1 MSLHALAHHMS
12 SKGRG
17 GDSMLVHMTP
27 GEVAGL
33 QALALKHGG
42 SLSINPE
49 TGLVEANFFKKLLPL
64 AAGFLLGP
72 AGFGIA
78 QSALGAAAMVGG
90 VTGLATGSLS
100 KGLTAGLGAYGGFGL
115 GQSLVGAGAGAVG
128 AGVGAGVPTDMAFNL
143 ESAGLGT
150 ANADIASQAV
160 QGIQPSAFDKVGAG
174 FNAITKDPSALGQF
188 AKDNW
193 KYGLAAASPLI
204 ADAMVPTATKMPEG
218 AGAPPGY
225 IRPFQYDENTR
236 TVRAM
241 DPVLASEWG
250 ARQFPDFIRKGQTPP
265 PPPVNQNPYG
275 QPQGLGRSGYIPPG
289 GMAAGGIV
297 ALADGGSADPYAQ
310 YNTLSGQSKNAY
322 DYLMGDVSGV
332 DPTPM
337 PVNRNPV
344 VSNTNAPVVTPAPS
358 TSMTTT
364 PVTGGGGGGGIG
376 GGGGGGG
383 GASVGN
389 AGSDT
394 GSSTTY
400 SGFVPEPAN
409 PNIPVEDRKPEPV
422 TPSPDEDFPSTYP
435 EPVMPSPDEDFPST
449 YPEPV
454 TPSPDEDFPSTYPEP
469 VMPSPD
475 EDFPSTSLDQ
485 PYNNSD
491 YEVQP
496 WENVDNSGYTDN
508 SMAGDNSFNSDKN
521 TYTGAASESPQGMP
535 DAIGSYPSESTYIG
549 NDDGGGGDWWFDD
562 GNSLDD
568 DFNYQGNANGGL
580 MGYADGGMLPQYAMG
595 GLGSLGGYSDG
606 GRLLKGPG
614 DGVSDSIPATIGAK
628 KQPARLA
635 DGEFVIPARIVSE
648 LGNGSTDAGARKL
661 YAMMDRIQ
669 KSRRKTVGK
678 NKVAANPRA
687 DKHLPA

>member
-1 MSLHALAHHMS
+1 
-12 SKGRG
+12 
-17 GDSMLVHMTP
+17 
-27 GEVAGL
+27 
-33 QALALKHGG
+33 
-42 SLSINPE
+42 
-49 TGLVEANFFKKLLPL
+49 
-64 AAGFLLGP
+64 
-72 AGFGIA
+72 
-78 QSALGAAAMVGG
+78 
-90 VTGLATGSLS
+90 LATGSLS

-115 GQSLVGAGAGAVG
+115 GQALAGAGTMSLADQ
-128 AGVGAGVPTDMAFNL
+128 AAQT
-143 ESAGLGT
+143 AGLGAEKAALAQGLSSET
-150 ANADIASQAV
+150 VAAMKAQAIEEAGNQAMFSNV
-160 QGIQPSAFDKVGAG
+160 DKLGSG

-218 AGAPPGY
+218 AGIPKRY
-225 IRPFQYDENTR
+225 ITPYQYDANTH

-241 DPVLASEWG
+241 DPVLASEWNG
-250 ARQFPDFIRKGQTPP
+250 RDFPDFIRKGQTA
-265 PPPVNQNPYG
+265 PPVNQNPYG
-275 QPQGLGRSGYIPPG
+275 QPQGMGGSGYIPPG

-297 ALADGGSADPYAQ
+297 ALAGGGAADPYAQ

-322 DYLMGDVSGV
+322 DYLMGDASGV

-337 PVNRNPV
+337 PVNKNPV

-389 AGSDT
+389 ASPNGDSYDQDNQDAIDRVND
-394 GSSTTY
+394 S
-400 SGFVPEPAN
+400 VPVGDPDFYEPQPVSEPVGDPDFYEPQPVSEPVSEPVGDPDFYEPYTPPQGDPDFYNEPA
-409 PNIPVEDRKPEPV
+409 P
-422 TPSPDEDFPSTYP
+422 T
-435 EPVMPSPDEDFPST
+435 
-449 YPEPV
+449 
-454 TPSPDEDFPSTYPEP
+454 
-469 VMPSPD
+469 
-475 EDFPSTSLDQ
+475 
-485 PYNNSD
+485 D

-508 SMAGDNSFNSDKN
+508 SMAGDNSLNSGNN
-521 TYTGAASESPQGMP
+521 TYTGTAAESPEGMP
-535 DAIGSYPSESTYIG
+535 DAFGSYPSESTYIG
-549 NDDGGGGDWWFDD
+549 DGAGSDYGLGDFGGSYGDSDED
-562 GNSLDD
+562 SYD
-568 DFNYQGNANGGL
+568 YQGMANGG
-580 MGYADGGMLPQYAMG
+580 MIPQYAMG

-614 DGVSDSIPATIGAK
+614 DGVSDSIPAMIGTK

-669 KSRRKTVGK
+669 KARRKTVGK